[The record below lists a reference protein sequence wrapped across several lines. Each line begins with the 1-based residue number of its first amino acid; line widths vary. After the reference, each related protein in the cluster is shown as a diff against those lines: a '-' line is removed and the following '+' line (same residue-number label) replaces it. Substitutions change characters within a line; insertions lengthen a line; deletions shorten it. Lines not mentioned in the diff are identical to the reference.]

1 MNFTIYILSSLIVFI
16 SLTGLIKPSLNRI
29 SNFLLLAYIIFIS
42 FFISPYLGQKTT
54 YILLIGCIII
64 IAMTSKP
71 VFYNITLSLFGY
83 LTLVTINNAIL
94 GIVSPLLPQK
104 VLALPIN
111 TIIFSILFLFLSLLI
126 THGLRTFLLNKV
138 KLLDLN
144 IPDITFLLFFVE
156 EIFCA
161 GFFILNFSYNEKM
174 QYPSYIVVT
183 NAILF
188 TCFFLL
194 TVAISFVIIYYIKK
208 DYASRQKLK
217 EYEQLQNYIYELESL
232 YSEMRIYRHDNIN
245 LLSSIYGY
253 IDENDMP
260 GLKSYFQN
268 KILNEINKPAFSHI
282 EIGKLS
288 EIKILEIKGLLYAK
302 LLHAFSKHLNVTVSI
317 DCPVISTRMESTDL
331 IKILGIFLDNAIEA
345 AEFSMSKQ
353 LDISFSK
360 TSDFTVLS
368 VGNSCDLETIPLI
381 QLSEPNYTTKG
392 PGHGIGLATVKQ
404 LLQKYPDIHHHT
416 QFKDHYFVQQ
426 LNNI

>member
-1 MNFTIYILSSLIVFI
+1 
-16 SLTGLIKPSLNRI
+16 
-29 SNFLLLAYIIFIS
+29 
-42 FFISPYLGQKTT
+42 
-54 YILLIGCIII
+54 
-64 IAMTSKP
+64 
-71 VFYNITLSLFGY
+71 
-83 LTLVTINNAIL
+83 
-94 GIVSPLLPQK
+94 
-104 VLALPIN
+104 
-111 TIIFSILFLFLSLLI
+111 
-126 THGLRTFLLNKV
+126 
-138 KLLDLN
+138 
-144 IPDITFLLFFVE
+144 
-156 EIFCA
+156 
-161 GFFILNFSYNEKM
+161 M
-174 QYPSYIVVT
+174 QYPSYIVVI

-194 TVAISFVIIYYIKK
+194 TVSISFVIIYYIKK

-302 LLHAFSKHLNVTVSI
+302 LLHAFSKHLTITVSI

-404 LLQKYPDIHHHT
+404 LLQKYPDIHQHT